1 MQALL
6 STALPRLRTGRVS
19 FGFTTRHLC
28 DRCRGWRIRD
38 KLVCIY
44 QHSPSS
50 AVLAFAARGF
60 LLAPSWSWS
69 CLGCAYR
76 NRLVAR
82 SRSRLWLLRAVGMG
96 MRDVIVLCSPSAV
109 GVGICSCLRP
119 LVGRVAQVMASSLLH
134 FE

>member
-19 FGFTTRHLC
+19 FGFTTRSRC
-28 DRCRGWRIRD
+28 DRSRHWRIRD

-96 MRDVIVLCSPSAV
+96 MRDVIVPYSPSAV
-109 GVGICSCLRP
+109 DVRVRSCLRP
-119 LVGRVAQVMASSLLH
+119 LIRRVPQVIASSLLH